1 MEVIKDTFG
10 QLNGETI
17 YAYTLKNDKGM
28 EVTSINYG
36 CIITKMLVP
45 DQNGKIENVVLGFD
59 TVEEYIEHSPFF
71 GAVIGRVAGRIGG
84 ASFELDGKT
93 YDLAVN
99 NGPNHLHGGLKGFDK
114 VIWDTNV
121 IEGDD
126 SVGLEFT
133 YFSPDGEEGYP
144 GNLTV
149 KVTYTLDN
157 NNVFTIAYEGVSDE
171 NTLLNLTN
179 HTYFNLNGNLKDDIL
194 NHVLTLKSDKFIE
207 LNDDL
212 IPTGEFLDVEN
223 TAFDF
228 RQGREI
234 KDGTISTLK
243 QNQLAGNGYDHPFV
257 LSSNHNREIIL
268 ECPESGRNLVVETDE
283 PCVVLYTGNQMGDDF
298 DMNGVPSRKH
308 LGLCLETQKHPDA
321 INQPNFDSIVLK
333 KGESYKSQTSF
344 QFNVEL

>member
-1 MEVIKDTFG
+1 MVERWKVLIADD
-10 QLNGETI
+10 E
-17 YAYTLKNDKGM
+17 M
-28 EVTSINYG
+28 
-36 CIITKMLVP
+36 II
-45 DQNGKIENVVLGFD
+45 
-59 TVEEYIEHSPFF
+59 
-71 GAVIGRVAGRIGG
+71 R
-84 ASFELDGKT
+84 
-93 YDLAVN
+93 
-99 NGPNHLHGGLKGFDK
+99 
-114 VIWDTNV
+114 
-121 IEGDD
+121 
-126 SVGLEFT
+126 
-133 YFSPDGEEGYP
+133 
-144 GNLTV
+144 
-149 KVTYTLDN
+149 
-157 NNVFTIAYEGVSDE
+157 EGVSDE